1 MGFFSKILGKKTPP
15 IDLSLVGTDMHS
27 HLIPGID
34 DGART
39 MDETIAMLIK
49 FEALGY
55 KKVITTPH
63 IMNEVYPNTPDT
75 ILSGL
80 ARVRSEIEKLG
91 LGIQVEAAAEYYLD
105 ETLLSKIKDRSVL
118 SFGDNYVLIE
128 FSFHIPPV
136 FEHELFFEMQMLNY
150 KPVLA
155 HFERY
160 IYFHGDLDK
169 AREYKEKGALIQL
182 NLNSLSGH
190 YGPDVKRQA
199 ERLID
204 AKLVDFVG
212 TDCHRMDHLMLLEK
226 NLSKPYFHKLMDL
239 NLLNKDL

>member
-1 MGFFSKILGKKTPP
+1 
-15 IDLSLVGTDMHS
+15 
-27 HLIPGID
+27 
-34 DGART
+34 
-39 MDETIAMLIK
+39 
-49 FEALGY
+49 
-55 KKVITTPH
+55 
-63 IMNEVYPNTPDT
+63 
-75 ILSGL
+75 
-80 ARVRSEIEKLG
+80 
-91 LGIQVEAAAEYYLD
+91 
-105 ETLLSKIKDRSVL
+105 
-118 SFGDNYVLIE
+118 
-128 FSFHIPPV
+128 
-136 FEHELFFEMQMLNY
+136 
-150 KPVLA
+150 LA